1 MAVFM
6 SGRQRT
12 FIRDVDV
19 SDGGDWPWP
28 ALAICDDTRV
38 YVAIDQKAT
47 ARHGV
52 YSKRLLVGFAAIWAS
67 IFTVVI
73 ATSLPTE
80 WRPSTFMLIKLAV
93 GVPLGFLALLFV
105 LSKVKPKFMELPTVP
120 HTAADLPLFFIDAEK
135 GYAGDFDNCFAI
147 QEIESI
153 GTRVAV
159 DTRYEHKCIAVKLR
173 DGATHLYAPVHSDW
187 FSVSKVA
194 QQAEEIRRRFVPP
207 DTPLPRPTD
216 AEFEMPRMGT

>member
-12 FIRDVDV
+12 FIRNPEDWAWPVLAFVD
-19 SDGGDWPWP
+19 DK
-28 ALAICDDTRV
+28 RV
-38 YVAIDQKAT
+38 YVAIDQKAM

-73 ATSLPTE
+73 ATSLPME

-135 GYAGDFDNCFAI
+135 GYAGDVDHCFAI

-153 GTRVAV
+153 GTRVAE
-159 DTRYEHKCIAVKLR
+159 DAAYELLCIAVKLR
-173 DGATHLYAPVHSDW
+173 HGTTHLYAPVHSHGFD
-187 FSVSKVA
+187 VDKA
-194 QQAEEIRRRFVPP
+194 AAQAEVIRRRFVAPA
-207 DTPLPRPTD
+207 TPLPRPTD
-216 AEFEMPRMGT
+216 TEFEMPRMGT